1 MAKTTWA
8 NPAPA
13 GGAYQRKGNLFT
25 DVIFVDSKAAPS
37 ISPAP
42 APFSA
47 GNLAGIVPAGWIEQ
61 IGNDGEVDTMAAVTI
76 GLQVTRQ
83 ANIWQ
88 WIVPYDG
95 WAAWPP
101 DPQAGQPG
109 HTAQRPTGEG

>member
-25 DVIFVDSKAAPS
+25 DVIFVDSKVAPS

-42 APFSA
+42 TPGLA

-61 IGNDGEVDTMAAVTI
+61 MGNDGEVDTMAAITI

-109 HTAQRPTGEG
+109 HTAQRPTGQG